1 MDRDDGRDNPP
12 PAELSSFD
20 ISKRGGR
27 EIAVELAARMERWR
41 SARKRPDTPA
51 RGPPASV
58 AIVDPA
64 AAELPAAAPP
74 PNADRP
80 PPPTE
85 LDATRVAR
93 INRALRIALQ
103 ARAPQTEDIR
113 TRPMSRTASHGADFK
128 TVLADGSDMN
138 AIGMGP

>member
-1 MDRDDGRDNPP
+1 MDRDDAHDKPP
-12 PAELSSFD
+12 PEELSSFD
-20 ISKRGGR
+20 ISERGGK

-41 SARKRPDTPA
+41 SARKRPDAPA

-58 AIVDPA
+58 AIADPA
-64 AAELPAAAPP
+64 AAGLPAAPP

-80 PPPTE
+80 SPPTE
-85 LDATRVAR
+85 LDATRTAR

-113 TRPMSRTASHGADFK
+113 TRPMSQTASHARPSRPCWP
-128 TVLADGSDMN
+128 TART
-138 AIGMGP
+138 